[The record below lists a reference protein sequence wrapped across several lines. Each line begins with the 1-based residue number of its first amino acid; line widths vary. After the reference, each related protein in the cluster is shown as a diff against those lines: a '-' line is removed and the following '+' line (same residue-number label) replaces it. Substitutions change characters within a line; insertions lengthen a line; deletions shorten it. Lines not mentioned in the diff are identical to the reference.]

1 MAVASGTVA
10 ASASIWWMAI
20 RPRTLSMAIV
30 PVVVGAA
37 SAVAATGSFAVLGF
51 LIALSVA
58 LAIQIGT
65 NLLNDWR
72 DGEFGLDTEQRLGP
86 TRVTASGLMKP
97 ADVKRMAY
105 IAFGCAA
112 VAGLGAILLGGW
124 PMAVIGASS
133 LVAGLGYSNGPRP
146 ISGTPFGEVFVLA
159 FFGVAAVLGTHWLMA
174 GTWSLG
180 AIAAGLQV
188 GLPAAAVL
196 LVNNHRDREGDAAS
210 GRHTLA
216 ILLGPDR
223 SRQLYGFIVLA
234 ACGFGAVVA
243 LATLSFGP
251 LATLAVLPL
260 AFALRQRIDA
270 EPIGRGLNEVLVR
283 TAQFQVLLGVLLV
296 CGLLIG
302 V

>member
-1 MAVASGTVA
+1 MATGTGA

-30 PVVVGAA
+30 PVAVGAA
-37 SAVAATGSFAVLGF
+37 SAVAGSGRFAVLGF
-51 LIALSVA
+51 LIALAVA

-72 DGEFGLDTEQRLGP
+72 DGESGLDTADRLGP

-112 VAGLGAILLGGW
+112 VAGLFAIVLGGV
-124 PMAVIGASS
+124 PMLVIGAAS

-159 FFGVAAVLGTHWLMA
+159 FFGLAAVVGTHWLMTGA
-174 GTWSLG
+174 WSLT
-180 AIAAGLQV
+180 ALMCGLQI

-196 LVNNHRDREGDAAS
+196 LVNNHRDRVGDAAS
-210 GRHTLA
+210 GRRTLA
-216 ILLGPDR
+216 ILLGPER
-223 SRQLYGFIVLA
+223 SQSLYGLIMVGACLFGVL
-234 ACGFGAVVA
+234 VA
-243 LATLSFGP
+243 LTSLSFGP
-251 LATLAVLPL
+251 LATLAALPL
-260 AFALRQRIDA
+260 ALALRRRIAA
-270 EPIGRGLNEVLVR
+270 EAVGPGLNEVLVR

-296 CGLLIG
+296 CGLLIA

>member
-30 PVVVGAA
+30 PVAVGAA
-37 SAVAATGSFAVLGF
+37 SAVAASGGFAVFGF

-72 DGEFGLDTEQRLGP
+72 DGESGLDSAERLGP
-86 TRVTASGLMKP
+86 TRVTASGLIKP
-97 ADVKRMAY
+97 ANVKRMAY

-112 VAGLGAILLGGW
+112 AAGLLAIVIGGW
-124 PMAVIGASS
+124 PMAVIGGAS

-146 ISGTPFGEVFVLA
+146 ISGTPFGEIFVLA

-174 GTWSLG
+174 GAWSLG
-180 AIAAGLQV
+180 ALACGLQI

-210 GRHTLA
+210 GRRTLA

-223 SRQLYGFIVLA
+223 SRQLYGIIVLA
-234 ACGFGAVVA
+234 ACGLGVAVA

-251 LATLAVLPL
+251 LATLAALPL
-260 AFALRQRIDA
+260 ALALRQRMAA

-302 V
+302 F

>member
-1 MAVASGTVA
+1 VA
-10 ASASIWWMAI
+10 AS
-20 RPRTLSMAIV
+20 
-30 PVVVGAA
+30 GQ
-37 SAVAATGSFAVLGF
+37 FAVLAF
-51 LIALSVA
+51 LIALAVA

-72 DGEFGLDTEQRLGP
+72 DGESGLDAADRLGP

-112 VAGLGAILLGGW
+112 VAGLFAILVGGL
-124 PMAVIGASS
+124 PMLVIGAAS

-159 FFGVAAVLGTHWLMA
+159 FFGVAAVVGTHWLMA
-174 GTWSLG
+174 GQWSVG
-180 AIAAGLQV
+180 AFACGLQI

-196 LVNNHRDREGDAAS
+196 LVNNHRDRVGDAAS
-210 GRHTLA
+210 GRRTLA

-223 SRQLYGFIVLA
+223 SRDLYGYIVFG
-234 ACGFGAVVA
+234 ACGFGAVIA

-251 LATLAVLPL
+251 LATFAMLPL
-260 AFALRQRIDA
+260 ALALRRRMAA
-270 EPIGRGLNEVLVR
+270 EPIGPGLNEVLVR
-283 TAQFQVLLGVLLV
+283 TAQFQVLLGVLLI

-302 V
+302 F